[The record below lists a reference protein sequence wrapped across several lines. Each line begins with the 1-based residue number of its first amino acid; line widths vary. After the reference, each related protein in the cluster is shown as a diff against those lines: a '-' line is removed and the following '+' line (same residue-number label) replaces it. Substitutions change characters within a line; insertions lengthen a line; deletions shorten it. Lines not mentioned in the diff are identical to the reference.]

1 MRHMIT
7 LTSWYFIF
15 EVPQIFHDSLKIS
28 MAIQYQAGSF
38 AGSRTAMEFAVLS
51 RILISFRFSW
61 RSHQALFRLY
71 WMPHP
76 AHMLPLLVWT
86 AFSCSPLV
94 KLVLLFRL
102 WQPSYQFT
110 PLWPFSL
117 LLSSFWWSRLPLLFH
132 ISEIAILSIH
142 LSIAASWQLVPI
154 SCKSLAIEAS
164 PSRMW

>member
-15 EVPQIFHDSLKIS
+15 EVPLIFHDSLKIS
-28 MAIQYQAGSF
+28 MEIQYQAGSF
-38 AGSRTAMEFAVLS
+38 ACSRTAMEFAVLS

-61 RSHQALFRLY
+61 RSHQALSRAY

-76 AHMLPLLVWT
+76 EYMLPLLLWIT
-86 AFSCSPLV
+86 FSCSLLV
-94 KLVLLFRL
+94 KLVLLFLL
-102 WQPSYQFT
+102 WQLSYQFS
-110 PLWPFSL
+110 PLWSFSL
-117 LLSSFWWSRLPLLFH
+117 PPSSFWWSHFPLLFH

-142 LSIAASWQLVPI
+142 LSIAASWQLAPI